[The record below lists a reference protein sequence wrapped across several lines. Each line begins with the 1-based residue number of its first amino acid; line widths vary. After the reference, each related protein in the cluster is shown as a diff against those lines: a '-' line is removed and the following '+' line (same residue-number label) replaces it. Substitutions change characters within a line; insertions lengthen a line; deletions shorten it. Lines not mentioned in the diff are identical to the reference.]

1 MEGQQLTLGEIRVRT
16 KFNPTGSTEVDEA
29 KRLGA
34 ELLNAASNYAR
45 IIRER
50 GNTRFNEVS
59 ERVGLEGRKN
69 DEGLRAFGKAQDL
82 ITNIEYDIETAVMYF
97 VKGLTANN

>member
-45 IIRER
+45 IIREG

-69 DEGLRAFGKAQDL
+69 DEG
-82 ITNIEYDIETAVMYF
+82 IS
-97 VKGLTANN
+97 